1 MKENIFTYGACII
14 KASQKQLAFMTR
26 SAKTVA
32 TKKTKGDVIAASGP
46 ELVFSRSVIGTR
58 LLEIQR
64 EGSPSQRVIA
74 DFLLRNPVR
83 IPAWGIED
91 LSSRVGVS
99 TATLSRFVRM
109 LGFVNYAALR
119 TSVADILQTMLQP
132 VEKLRSSFE
141 SQPGRLSTP
150 VTEGL
155 ETTLANARVAA
166 EGLSV
171 AQLKVIVEAITRAEQ
186 VYTMG
191 FGLSAHLAAIL
202 SLDLAPFC
210 HQLTN
215 VVDFG
220 GTEVAAGRLMNVS
233 SKDVLIVVSLPR
245 YAADAISL
253 TAYARRRGAVVIAI
267 TDSPASPLARHAH
280 HLLLAPATHPVLS
293 SSQSA
298 TVVVIEAL
306 VTSLMVS
313 NHKNVEQAAK
323 LTDAISAYL
332 YGGELGGRGSL
343 PVKGRR
349 R

>member
-1 MKENIFTYGACII
+1 M
-14 KASQKQLAFMTR
+14 
-26 SAKTVA
+26 
-32 TKKTKGDVIAASGP
+32 
-46 ELVFSRSVIGTR
+46 R
-58 LLEIQR
+58 LLEIQHG
-64 EGSPSQRVIA
+64 GSASQRAIA
-74 DFLLRNPVR
+74 DFMLRNPVR
-83 IPAWGIED
+83 IPAWGIEE
-91 LSSRVGVS
+91 LSSRVGLS

-109 LGFVNYAALR
+109 LGYANYAALR
-119 TSVADILQTMLQP
+119 SSVADILQNMLQP

-150 VTEGL
+150 VAEGL
-155 ETTLANARVAA
+155 EMSLANVRAAA

-171 AQLKVIVEAITRAEQ
+171 AQLKLMVEAITRAEQ

-202 SLDLAPFC
+202 ALDLQPFC
-210 HQLTN
+210 HHLTN

-220 GTEVAAGRLMNVS
+220 GTEVAAGRLMNIS
-233 SKDVLIVVSLPR
+233 SKDVLIVVSMPR

-253 TAYARRRGAVVIAI
+253 TAYARGRGAVVIAI
-267 TDSPASPLARHAH
+267 TDSPASPLARDADHV
-280 HLLLAPATHPVLS
+280 LLAPGTHPVLS

-298 TVVVIEAL
+298 MVLVIEAL

-323 LTDAISAYL
+323 LTDAISDYL
-332 YGGELGGRGSL
+332 YGGESGNRAG
-343 PVKGRR
+343 PPAKARR

>member
-1 MKENIFTYGACII
+1 MP
-14 KASQKQLAFMTR
+14 
-26 SAKTVA
+26 
-32 TKKTKGDVIAASGP
+32 AASGP
-46 ELVFSRSVIGTR
+46 ELVFSRSKLGKR

-64 EGSPSQRVIA
+64 DGSASQRVVA

-83 IPAWGIED
+83 IPALGIEE
-91 LSSRVGVS
+91 LSSRVGLS

-109 LGFVNYAALR
+109 LGYENYAALR
-119 TSVADILQTMLQP
+119 SSVADILQAMLQP

-150 VTEGL
+150 VAEGL
-155 ETTLANARVAA
+155 ETTLANARLAA

-171 AQLKVIVEAITRAEQ
+171 AQLKLIVEAITRAEQ

-202 SLDLAPFC
+202 ALDLQPFC
-210 HQLTN
+210 NQLTN

-220 GTEVAAGRLMNVS
+220 GTEVAAGRLMNIS
-233 SKDVLIVVSLPR
+233 SKDVLIVISMPR

-253 TAYARRRGAVVIAI
+253 TAYARSRGAVIIAI
-267 TDSPASPLARHAH
+267 TDSPASPLARDAQHV
-280 HLLLAPATHPVLS
+280 LLAPGTHPVLS

-298 TVVVIEAL
+298 AVVVIEAL

-332 YGGELGGRGSL
+332 DGGDTGSRSVVPAKVRRG
-343 PVKGRR
+343 
-349 R
+349 

>member
-1 MKENIFTYGACII
+1 
-14 KASQKQLAFMTR
+14 MTR
-26 SAKTVA
+26 SAKTGSA
-32 TKKTKGDVIAASGP
+32 KKTIGDVTPASGP
-46 ELVFSRSVIGTR
+46 ELVFSRSGIGVR

-83 IPAWGIED
+83 IPAWGIEE
-91 LSSRVGVS
+91 LSSRVGLS

-109 LGFVNYAALR
+109 LGYVNYAALR
-119 TSVADILQTMLQP
+119 SSVADTLQTMLHP

-150 VTEGL
+150 VAEGL
-155 ETTLANARVAA
+155 ETTLANARLAA

-171 AQLKVIVEAITRAEQ
+171 AQLKLMVEAITRAEQ

-202 SLDLAPFC
+202 ALDLQPFC
-210 HQLTN
+210 NQLTN
-215 VVDFG
+215 VVDYG
-220 GTEVAAGRLMNVS
+220 GTEVAAGRLMNIS

-253 TAYARRRGAVVIAI
+253 TAYARGRGAVIIAI
-267 TDSPASPLARHAH
+267 TDSPASPLARDAH

-332 YGGELGGRGSL
+332 YGGDSGSRAGG
-343 PVKGRR
+343 PVKARR